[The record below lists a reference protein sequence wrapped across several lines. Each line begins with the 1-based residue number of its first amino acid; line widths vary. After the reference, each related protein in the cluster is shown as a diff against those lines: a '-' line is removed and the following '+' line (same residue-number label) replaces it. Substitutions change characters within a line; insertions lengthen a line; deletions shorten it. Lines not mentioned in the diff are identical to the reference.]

1 MDAQDVPLP
10 LLVSWSSPV
19 EVDSLVMGRRPQ
31 EWRCGVQ
38 ATHQSAAV
46 VGIAVVAMGEE
57 LGKDMSGRAM
67 EHLLQYG
74 DPFVRRGPACVLRR
88 RCRRR
93 LTKVPRSHAAAV
105 RTTARPNSNAGVA
118 PVCLHRTEP
127 SSVCHRMWAR
137 LPVLHIGS
145 CAHRHAGFVEYFAGG
160 RCRWRWRC

>member
-74 DPFVRRGPACVLRR
+74 DPFVRRAPSLCLATPLPAAIHQSAP
-88 RCRRR
+88 
-93 LTKVPRSHAAAV
+93 LTCS
-105 RTTARPNSNAGVA
+105 AR
-118 PVCLHRTEP
+118 
-127 SSVCHRMWAR
+127 
-137 LPVLHIGS
+137 
-145 CAHRHAGFVEYFAGG
+145 AHRCSAQ
-160 RCRWRWRC
+160 